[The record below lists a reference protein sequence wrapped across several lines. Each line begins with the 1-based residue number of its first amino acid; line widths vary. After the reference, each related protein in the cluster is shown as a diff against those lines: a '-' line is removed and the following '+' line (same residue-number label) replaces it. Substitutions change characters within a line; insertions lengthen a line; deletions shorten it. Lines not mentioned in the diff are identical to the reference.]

1 MAARVE
7 NGRKQRRKRRNGL
20 VAFGNALLSI
30 IVLGIIAAA
39 GIAYFG
45 YQQYSAPGPAKADT
59 AFLVDKDSGLSSV
72 AVRLEDQGLISNNF
86 IFSMAGRVLKKSGDL
101 KPGQFIIP
109 ANASMSDVME
119 VLTETKP
126 VEFFVTVPEGE
137 TSFRAAERIRLASNS
152 LTGEL
157 TADPAEGTIL
167 PGRYDWT
174 LPTETRQ
181 SVLDKMQAAMKSAL
195 DKAWAGRDTSID
207 DVVKTPEDL
216 LTLASL
222 VERETA
228 VPSEHATVASVFI
241 NRMRKGMRLQTDPS
255 VLYGITLGKTVLTR
269 GPTSKEL
276 RAETPYNTYVITG
289 LPPGP
294 IANPSADTLNATAHP
309 EKSNYLYFVAKTA
322 DPQQGHLFA
331 ATYAD
336 HRKNVAKYRQ
346 AVKAQEAADDAEAE
360 TAKEELAAEQAQA
373 GGDTTQ

>member
-1 MAARVE
+1 MAARAE
-7 NGRKQRRKRRNGL
+7 TDRKTRRKRRNGF

-30 IVLGIIAAA
+30 IVLGMIAAGA
-39 GIAYFG
+39 IAYFG
-45 YQQYSAPGPAKADT
+45 YQQYSAPGPAAADT
-59 AFLVDKDSGLSSV
+59 AFIVEKNSGLSSV
-72 AVRLEDQGLISNNF
+72 SQRLQDQGLISNNF
-86 IFSMAGRVLKKSGDL
+86 IFLTAGKLFDKAGDL

-109 ANASMSDVME
+109 AKASMSDVMD
-119 VLTETKP
+119 VLTETTP

-137 TSFRAAERIRLASNS
+137 TSFRAAERVRLASNS

-157 TADPAEGTIL
+157 TTDPAEGTIL

-181 SVLDKMQAAMKSAL
+181 SVLDQMQARMKEAL
-195 DKAWAGRDTSID
+195 DAAWSGRDTSID
-207 DVVKTPEDL
+207 DVIKTPEDL

-241 NRMRKGMRLQTDPS
+241 NRLRKGMRLQTDPS

-309 EKSNYLYFVAKTA
+309 AKTNFLYFVAKTA

-336 HRKNVAKYRQ
+336 HRKNVLAYRQ

-360 TAKEELAAEQAQA
+360 AAKEELAAEQAQA